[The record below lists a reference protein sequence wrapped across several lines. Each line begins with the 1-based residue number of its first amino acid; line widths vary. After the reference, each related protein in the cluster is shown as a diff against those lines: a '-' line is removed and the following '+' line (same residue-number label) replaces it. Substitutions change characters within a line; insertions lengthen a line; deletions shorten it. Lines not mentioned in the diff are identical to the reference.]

1 MRPSDSIS
9 QIGVKKVLSVSEL
22 SCLQIICFDHSDV
35 GRVKILEVI
44 QLYDM
49 IRCRYDIDMMIL

>member
-1 MRPSDSIS
+1 MS
-9 QIGVKKVLSVSEL
+9 SEL